1 MAKVRAKAGS
11 STMAGEHKFMGQYLR
26 FTTGSV
32 ALVIINVSLDA
43 ALVWTLALHLL
54 LSPYQP
60 ITSLYMAKA
69 RLNEAAYLAALL
81 LHQLGALVMD
91 KTKSAMGLSCI

>member
-11 STMAGEHKFMGQYLR
+11 STMAGEHKFRGQYLR

-43 ALVWTLALHLL
+43 ALV
-54 LSPYQP
+54 
-60 ITSLYMAKA
+60 
-69 RLNEAAYLAALL
+69 
-81 LHQLGALVMD
+81 
-91 KTKSAMGLSCI
+91 